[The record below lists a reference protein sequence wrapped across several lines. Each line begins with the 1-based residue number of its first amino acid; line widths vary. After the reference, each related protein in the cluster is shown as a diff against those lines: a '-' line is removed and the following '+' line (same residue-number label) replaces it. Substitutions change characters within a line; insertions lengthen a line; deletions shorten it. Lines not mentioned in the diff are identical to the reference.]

1 MLLPGQRKSIE
12 PIAARLD
19 AENTQAMRQ
28 SLHPLVAKAQGSDD
42 VLLEQVRN
50 YVLPAIPKHG
60 PVVAWMVEDT
70 GFPKK
75 GKPSVGVTRPY
86 CGQVG
91 KQENCRVAVS
101 LSVATGSS
109 SLPVEYRLYLPT
121 EWAEDSERREKRR
134 AGSGKTCG

>member
-1 MLLPGQRKSIE
+1 MPGQRKSIE

-42 VLLEQVRN
+42 VLLEQGRN

-75 GKPSVGVTRPY
+75 GKPSVGV
-86 CGQVG
+86 
-91 KQENCRVAVS
+91 N
-101 LSVATGSS
+101 SS
-109 SLPVEYRLYLPT
+109 ILRS
-121 EWAEDSERREKRR
+121 
-134 AGSGKTCG
+134 SG